1 MAKLLVEL
9 NESAVQVSWLIIK
22 IRFSTE
28 EKLDEIG
35 FILFRFFSFYSL
47 FHCVMVENQGQMASP
62 VCMAC
67 RVPLGHLAVMDV
79 TERKETR
86 AARERLDPRVQLV
99 QKKM

>member
-1 MAKLLVEL
+1 M
-9 NESAVQVSWLIIK
+9 I
-22 IRFSTE
+22 FSSDTG
-28 EKLDEIG
+28 LRCATVD
-35 FILFRFFSFYSL
+35 
-47 FHCVMVENQGQMASP
+47 NQGQMVSP